1 MKTLPVRVLTRL
13 VMFASFTMFMAA
25 LVRVDLGMITH
36 FQAGVR
42 VASWGALMLVSAV
55 VSDAVEL

>member
-1 MKTLPVRVLTRL
+1 MKTLPMRVITRL
-13 VMFASFTMFMAA
+13 LMFSSFVMFMAA

-55 VSDAVEL
+55 LSDAVEL

>member
-1 MKTLPVRVLTRL
+1 MKTLPMRVIARL
-13 VMFASFTMFMAA
+13 LMFSSFVMFMAA